1 MPSFGTPLEREG
13 RRPNQQPGKKLAT
26 DQMADMQTMVQNSMG
41 MMLNMR
47 MMDMMGNM
55 MGSMGNS
62 MGNHSRLLN
71 PNISPMAKIR
81 PLVAGHYQLESSSA
95 KNADLVNICTTTYV
109 AITGR

>member
-47 MMDMMGNM
+47 MMDMMG
-55 MGSMGNS
+55 SMGNS
-62 MGNHSRLLN
+62 MGNHSGLLN

-95 KNADLVNICTTTYV
+95 KNADLVNICYKTTTIYV